1 MPAVTDFLAI
11 TKQVATDVAAAHAV
25 AVDKEARFPRE
36 TIDALK
42 KEKLLGA
49 YVPKEWG
56 GLGLSITELS
66 AMCTT
71 LASSCA
77 SSGMVAAMHHIQVA
91 CLVRHARDSVYLRKY
106 LQDLC
111 EHQWLIASVTSEV
124 GVGGDT
130 RSSICAVERQGE
142 RFNLTKDATTI
153 SYGAEADALLAT
165 CRRDAAAAASDQVMV
180 LLPKGEYTLTQTTSW
195 DTLGMR
201 GTRSPGFKMVSS
213 GHVDQILPDS
223 FAEMSSATMVP
234 FSHLLWAGVWQ
245 GIASD
250 AIARTSSFVRAEA
263 RRKPGTVPPTA
274 LRLSELS
281 NKLHVLRC
289 MVRDMTSEFEKVD
302 ASADGRDRL
311 GSMSFALRMNNTK
324 IAASRAVAE
333 IVLEAIQTT
342 GILAY
347 KNDTPFSLGR
357 HLRDALSAA
366 LMIGND
372 RIHAKNAPLLL
383 VLKDD

>member
-1 MPAVTDFLAI
+1 
-11 TKQVATDVAAAHAV
+11 
-25 AVDKEARFPRE
+25 
-36 TIDALK
+36 
-42 KEKLLGA
+42 
-49 YVPKEWG
+49 
-56 GLGLSITELS
+56 
-66 AMCTT
+66 
-71 LASSCA
+71 
-77 SSGMVAAMHHIQVA
+77 
-91 CLVRHARDSVYLRKY
+91 VYLRKY

-302 ASADGRDRL
+302 AAPDGRDRL